1 MSFEEA
7 PSHEVIMSY
16 EKSRI
21 DIAQVLL
28 TYLACGGDRF
38 KTAAACNLS
47 VDLVDELAT
56 GGSWA
61 EKLGLRDK
69 LAEDGKKTTHEIGLE
84 LQRLTV
90 RAQAQRIIDEINI
103 VLLHLS
109 KLPEDDKLRYL
120 FEVKRDGTKKPTG
133 AFYVE
138 LAKATETASQIL
150 FRASQDQMP
159 QRPEAETED
168 AYGARASLGIGAEL
182 SKLLQAR
189 ETPKESQ

>member
-1 MSFEEA
+1 MNEDA
-7 PSHEVIMSY
+7 PSHEVILSY

-28 TYLACGGDRF
+28 TFLTCGGDRF
-38 KTAAACNLS
+38 KTAACCNLS
-47 VDLVDELAT
+47 VDVVDELAT
-56 GGSWA
+56 GGDWLT
-61 EKLGLRDK
+61 KLNLRGK
-69 LAEDGKKTTHEIGLE
+69 LAEDGKKTQHEVALE

-90 RAQAQRIIDEINI
+90 RAQAQRIIDEINV

-138 LAKATETASQIL
+138 LAKATETASNLL

-159 QRPEAETED
+159 QRPEAETQE
-168 AYGARASLGIGAEL
+168 AFEGRATLGIGAEL
-182 SKLLQAR
+182 SKLIQAAQ
-189 ETPKESQ
+189 TPKEPQ

>member
-1 MSFEEA
+1 
-7 PSHEVIMSY
+7 MSY

-28 TYLACGGDRF
+28 TFLACGGDRF
-38 KTAAACNLS
+38 KTAACCNLS
-47 VDLVDELAT
+47 VDVVDELAA
-56 GGSWA
+56 GGDWLT
-61 EKLGLRDK
+61 KLDLRGK
-69 LAEDGKKTTHEIGLE
+69 LAEDGKKTGHEIALE
-84 LQRLTV
+84 LQRLKV
-90 RAQAQRIIDEINI
+90 RAQAQRIMDEIDT

-109 KLPEDDKLRYL
+109 KLSEEDKLRYL

-138 LAKATETASQIL
+138 LAKASETASQIL

-159 QRPEAETED
+159 QRPEAESEN

-182 SKLLQAR
+182 SKLLQGSQ
-189 ETPKESQ
+189 TPKETQE